1 MRYLKWVD
9 IQYIVDVLKDFKH
22 FNKGI
27 AMGASIVRLTYR
39 TRKRYLKENLE
50 RRERMGVRPYHL
62 WKYS

>member
-9 IQYIVDVLKDFKH
+9 TQYIVDVLKDFKH

>member
-9 IQYIVDVLKDFKH
+9 TQYIVDVLKDFKH

-27 AMGASIVRLTYR
+27 AMGASIVRLTDR
-39 TRKRYLKENLE
+39 SRKRYLKENLE

-62 WKYS
+62 WKYH

>member
-9 IQYIVDVLKDFKH
+9 AQYIVDVLKDFKH

>member
-1 MRYLKWVD
+1 LKWVD
-9 IQYIVDVLKDFKH
+9 TQYIVDVLKDFKH

-39 TRKRYLKENLE
+39 TRKRYIKENLE